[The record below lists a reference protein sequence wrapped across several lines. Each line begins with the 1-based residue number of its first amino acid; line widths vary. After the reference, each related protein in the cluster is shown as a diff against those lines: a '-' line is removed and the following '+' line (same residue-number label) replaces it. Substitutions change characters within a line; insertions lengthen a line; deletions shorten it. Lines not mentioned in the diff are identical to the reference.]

1 MLSMATH
8 TTESIGMMLDYLC
21 ISAVNS
27 ALCKSTIEER
37 FTDMNMR
44 KLPAFELYN
53 VDKVECHNEILTF
66 KTRRVAELVQ
76 RELGGTIRETFIHV
90 QSEFI

>member
-1 MLSMATH
+1 MATH
-8 TTESIGMMLDYLC
+8 TIESIGMMPDSLC
-21 ISAVNS
+21 INAVNS
-27 ALCKSTIEER
+27 ALCRLIIKER
-37 FTDMNMR
+37 FTDMNIR

-90 QSEFI
+90 GTI

>member
-1 MLSMATH
+1 MLSMATL
-8 TTESIGMMLDYLC
+8 TIESIGMMLDSLC
-21 ISAVNS
+21 ISAANS
-27 ALCKSTIEER
+27 ALCGLIIKER

-90 QSEFI
+90 GTI

>member
-1 MLSMATH
+1 MATL
-8 TTESIGMMLDYLC
+8 TIESIGMMPDSLC
-21 ISAVNS
+21 ISAENNVW
-27 ALCKSTIEER
+27 CKSTTKER
-37 FTDMNMR
+37 FTDMDMR

-90 QSEFI
+90 GTI

>member
-1 MLSMATH
+1 MLSMGIPI
-8 TTESIGMMLDYLC
+8 TESIGMTPDYLC
-21 ISAVNS
+21 ISAANS
-27 ALCKSTIEER
+27 ALCRLTIKER

-90 QSEFI
+90 GTI

>member
-1 MLSMATH
+1 MLSMATP
-8 TTESIGMMLDYLC
+8 TIESIGMMLDSLC
-21 ISAVNS
+21 ISAVNN
-27 ALCKSTIEER
+27 ALCRLTIKER

-90 QSEFI
+90 GTI